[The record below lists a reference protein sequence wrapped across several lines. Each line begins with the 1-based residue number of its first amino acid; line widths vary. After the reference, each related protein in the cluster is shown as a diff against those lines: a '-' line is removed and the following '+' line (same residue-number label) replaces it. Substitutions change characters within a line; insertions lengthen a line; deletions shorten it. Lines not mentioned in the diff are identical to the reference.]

1 MAEEGLFYVVGKRVN
16 LALDVSDCN
25 KIFCATVANI
35 GVNGQGTTRIA
46 SNEVGRG
53 SRVMS
58 SHQLTRIRY
67 TCVLLLAPI
76 I

>member
-1 MAEEGLFYVVGKRVN
+1 MAEEGLFYVVGKRLKMLSENETKGKKENHVK

-53 SRVMS
+53 SRDER
-58 SHQLTRIRY
+58 H
-67 TCVLLLAPI
+67 
-76 I
+76 